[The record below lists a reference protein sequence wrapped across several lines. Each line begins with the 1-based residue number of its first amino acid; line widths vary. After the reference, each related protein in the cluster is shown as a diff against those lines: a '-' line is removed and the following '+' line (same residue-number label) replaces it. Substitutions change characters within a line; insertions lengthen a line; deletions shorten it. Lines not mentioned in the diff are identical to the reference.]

1 MADFTKYKIKDYKFW
16 SVFIH
21 ENQCYLGRCV
31 VFCNRQ
37 DASDLTDATP
47 EENKELLLVLK
58 KLKKALVESFHPDWF
73 NFAFSGN
80 ETKHLHCHVIPRYEK
95 PREFEGIIFRDERY
109 GHNYRTD
116 HGFILPPSVFKEIK
130 TRIEKAL

>member
-1 MADFTKYKIKDYKFW
+1 MADFSKYKIKDYKFW

-37 DASDLTDATP
+37 NASDLTDATP
-47 EENKELLLVLK
+47 EESEELLFVLR
-58 KLKKALVESFHPDWF
+58 KLKKALSESFQPDWF
-73 NFAFSGN
+73 NFAFLGN
-80 ETKHLHCHVIPRYEK
+80 ETRHLHCHVIPRYKK

>member
-58 KLKKALVESFHPDWF
+58 KLKKALSESFRPDWF

-95 PREFEGIIFRDERY
+95 PREFEGIIFKDERY
-109 GHNYRTD
+109 GHNYRAD